1 MGKNLNTEP
10 NHYSQPTN
18 CIEGHLDGSDLKIGI
33 VCAKFNQTIT
43 KSLLTGA
50 VSGLTEHGVF
60 ENNIVTHFVPGAFE
74 VPLIVDSIFPN
85 FDAIIAIACVIR
97 GGTPHFDYVCQSIT
111 SGLTSAI
118 HTHQKPG
125 IFCVLTTDTIEQAE
139 VRSKANSKQNK
150 GYEAAIAAI
159 ETTNILKIR

>member
-43 KSLLTGA
+43 KSLLMGA

-85 FDAIIAIACVIR
+85 F
-97 GGTPHFDYVCQSIT
+97 
-111 SGLTSAI
+111 
-118 HTHQKPG
+118 
-125 IFCVLTTDTIEQAE
+125 
-139 VRSKANSKQNK
+139 
-150 GYEAAIAAI
+150 AAIGFCGAF
-159 ETTNILKIR
+159 TTFSTYSLDALKLLLVGNFRVFALYVLLMNILTILMCWVGLKLSELTYF